1 MKSRQVIEKQK
12 RNQTMSHNN
21 TVFSQLLKLIPRHE
35 FETLAK
41 QHHSGRSFRTATRWS
56 QFVAMGMAQLSS
68 RNSLRDIVENMSAQA
83 HRLYHLG
90 ITKLSRSNL
99 SRINE
104 AKPYAL
110 YEALF
115 GKLLQRCQAKA
126 PGHSFKFKN
135 PLYSLDASTV
145 DLCLSVF
152 SWADFRKTKGA
163 IKLHVGLNHAG
174 YLAEFVSVTE
184 GKNHDVT
191 VGRTLQFPKGS
202 IVAIDKGYNDYHWY
216 KQLTDK
222 GIFFVTRL
230 KTNAKYRVTSHRPV
244 LKDKG
249 LTCDQ
254 TIKFSGLQTAKKC
267 PVQLR
272 RIGYRD
278 ALTGKKYIFLTNNFK
293 LCAKTIADIYKARWQ
308 VELFFKWIK
317 QNLKIKSFMGTSKN
331 AVMTQIWIA
340 LCMYLILAFLKFQSK
355 LTKSMQQI
363 LRLLQLNLFEKRDM
377 IALLRGGPPRAVGI
391 NINQMALL

>member
-1 MKSRQVIEKQK
+1 MA
-12 RNQTMSHNN
+12 HYN

-41 QHHSGRSFRTATRWS
+41 QHHSGRSFRSASRWS
-56 QFVAMGMAQLSS
+56 QFVTMAMGQLSG
-68 RNSLRDIVENMSAQA
+68 RKSLRDIVDNVSAQA

-90 ITKLSRSNL
+90 SAKLSRSNL

-104 AKPYAL
+104 NKPYAL

-115 GKLLQRCQAKA
+115 EKLLRRCQHVV
-126 PGHSFKFKN
+126 PGHNFRFKN
-135 PLYSLDASTV
+135 PLYSLDASTI

-152 SWADFRKTKGA
+152 PWAKFRTTKGA
-163 IKLHVGLNHAG
+163 VKLHVGLNHAG
-174 YLAEFVSVTE
+174 YLPEFVTLTE
-184 GKNHDVT
+184 GKKHDIT
-191 VGRTLQFPKGS
+191 VGRILKFPKGS
-202 IVAIDKGYNDYHWY
+202 IVAIDKAYNDYTWY
-216 KQLTDK
+216 NQLTNN
-222 GIFFVTRL
+222 GIYFVTRL
-230 KTNAKYRVTSHRPV
+230 KSNAKYRVIDRREV
-244 LKDKG
+244 LKNKG
-249 LTCDQ
+249 LTSDQ
-254 TIKFSGLQTAKKC
+254 TIEFTGLQTAKKC

-278 ALTGKKYIFLTNNFK
+278 PDTGKHYVFLTNNFK
-293 LCAKTIADIYKARWQ
+293 LAARTIADIYKARWQ

-317 QNLKIKSFMGTSKN
+317 QNLKIKSFVGTSKN

-340 LCMYLILAFLKFQSK
+340 LCMYLLLAFIKFQSK

-377 IALLRGGPPRAVGI
+377 MALLRGDPPPDRVMDP
-391 NINQMALL
+391 NQMVML